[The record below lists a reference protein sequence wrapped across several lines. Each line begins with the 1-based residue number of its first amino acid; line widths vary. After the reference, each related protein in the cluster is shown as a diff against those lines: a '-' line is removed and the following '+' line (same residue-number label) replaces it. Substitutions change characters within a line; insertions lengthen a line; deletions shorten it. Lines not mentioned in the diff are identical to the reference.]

1 MKNEKLTVQI
11 KATANIPRW
20 AVVNSFGQQAD
31 SGDSVSE
38 NHILGVTEGMIA
50 DTTYGDVTYSG
61 VLFNTDWNWTPGAAV
76 YLNALTLSETPPP
89 TGFTKQIGLALTKY
103 SLFVNI

>member
-1 MKNEKLTVQI
+1 MKNGNLTVQI
-11 KATANIPRW
+11 QATAAIPRW
-20 AVVNSFGQQAD
+20 AVVNSYGRQAD
-31 SGDSVSE
+31 SGDSESD
-38 NHILGVTEGMIA
+38 NHILGVTDGAIA

-61 VLFNTDWNWTPGAAV
+61 VLFNTDWNWNPGAAV

-103 SLFVNI
+103 SLFVNV